1 MEFSGTQTIAA
12 PIEKVWAFL
21 MDVNNVA
28 SCAPG
33 FQSLEVLGEEHWKAV
48 VAVGVGA
55 VKAKFTMDV
64 TRDELQ
70 EPENM
75 TMKGRG
81 KAPGSAV
88 DMSGYMHLT
97 ALDSGETEM
106 ESAVQHWNEILDARA
121 QQMDAAYARLGR
133 TSADFWERRARG
145 FHRSTKDTV
154 SRDPFYLRLSDKVN
168 SRTSVL
174 DVGAGTGRFSLA
186 LASQVDHIIAVEPSA
201 AMMDFLRQDA
211 ADKDL
216 RNISYVQTTWQEA
229 PDNLQ
234 ADIVMCSHVV
244 YPIRDIEPFL
254 SKLQKA
260 TQQGCYIY
268 ARATHIDALT
278 ADLWR
283 HFHHDER
290 CMPPSYIHVMDVLYE
305 MGIFANVEIV
315 SLPPSLR
322 YPSLD
327 VAVTEMTE
335 QLILPVDET
344 TRVEL
349 RALLEEWLVE
359 MDGVLVPPLQ
369 EMVCAIIWWEK

>member
-1 MEFSGTQTIAA
+1 
-12 PIEKVWAFL
+12 
-21 MDVNNVA
+21 
-28 SCAPG
+28 
-33 FQSLEVLGEEHWKAV
+33 
-48 VAVGVGA
+48 
-55 VKAKFTMDV
+55 
-64 TRDELQ
+64 
-70 EPENM
+70 
-75 TMKGRG
+75 
-81 KAPGSAV
+81 
-88 DMSGYMHLT
+88 
-97 ALDSGETEM
+97 M

-154 SRDPFYLRLSDKVN
+154 NRDPFYLRLCDKVS
-168 SRTSVL
+168 SRTSIL

-186 LASQVDHIIAVEPSA
+186 LAPQVDHIIAVEPSA

-216 RNISYVQTTWQEA
+216 RNISYVQTIWEEA

-234 ADIVMCSHVV
+234 ADIVICSHVV

-254 SKLQKA
+254 LKLHKA
-260 TQQGCYIY
+260 AHQGCYIY

-305 MGIFANVEIV
+305 MDIFANVEIV
-315 SLPPSLR
+315 SLPSSLR

-335 QLILPVDET
+335 QLILPGDEI

-359 MDGVLVPPLQ
+359 KDGVLVPPLQ
-369 EMVCAIIWWEK
+369 EIVCAIIWWEK

>member
-1 MEFSGTQTIAA
+1 
-12 PIEKVWAFL
+12 
-21 MDVNNVA
+21 
-28 SCAPG
+28 
-33 FQSLEVLGEEHWKAV
+33 
-48 VAVGVGA
+48 
-55 VKAKFTMDV
+55 
-64 TRDELQ
+64 
-70 EPENM
+70 
-75 TMKGRG
+75 
-81 KAPGSAV
+81 
-88 DMSGYMHLT
+88 
-97 ALDSGETEM
+97 M
-106 ESAVQHWNEILDARA
+106 ESAVQRWNEILDARA
-121 QQMDAAYARLGR
+121 RQMDAAYALLGR

-145 FHRSTKDTV
+145 FHRSTKDSV
-154 SRDPFYLRLSDKVN
+154 SRDPFYLRLCEKV
-168 SRTSVL
+168 SSHMSIL

-186 LASQVDHIIAVEPSA
+186 LAPQVDHIIAVEPSA

-211 ADKDL
+211 ADKNL

-234 ADIVMCSHVV
+234 ADIVICSHVV

-254 SKLQKA
+254 LKLQEAAHKV
-260 TQQGCYIY
+260 CYIY
-268 ARATHIDALT
+268 ARASHIDALT
-278 ADLWR
+278 ADFWR

-290 CMPPSYIHVMDVLYE
+290 CMPPSYIHVLDVLFE
-305 MGIFANVEIV
+305 MGTFANVEIV

-335 QLILPVDET
+335 QLILPDDEI

-359 MDGVLVPPLQ
+359 IDGVLVPPLQ